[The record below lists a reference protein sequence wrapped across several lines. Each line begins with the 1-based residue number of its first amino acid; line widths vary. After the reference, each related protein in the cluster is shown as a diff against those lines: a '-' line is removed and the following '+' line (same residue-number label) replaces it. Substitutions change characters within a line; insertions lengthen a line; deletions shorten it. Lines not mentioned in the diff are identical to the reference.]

1 MPQRKDSSG
10 KAWND
15 ACDFRV
21 QVGMVKIYFLFP
33 GLVQCEECDHK
44 VGVGD
49 CLKYHKQMKHED
61 CALDADLFLN
71 CFIYNSK

>member
-15 ACDFRV
+15 AYDLRV
-21 QVGMVKIYFLFP
+21 QVGMVKICFLFS
-33 GLVQCEECDHK
+33 GLVQCDECDYK

-49 CLKYHKQMKHED
+49 CLKYHK
-61 CALDADLFLN
+61 
-71 CFIYNSK
+71 